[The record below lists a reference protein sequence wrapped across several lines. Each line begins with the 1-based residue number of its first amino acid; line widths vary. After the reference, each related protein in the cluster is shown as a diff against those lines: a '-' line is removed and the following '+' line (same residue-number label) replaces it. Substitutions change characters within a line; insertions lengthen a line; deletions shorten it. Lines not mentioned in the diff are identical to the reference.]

1 MKYANQT
8 TVSPEKS
15 RGEIEHTLTGY
26 GATGFMYGWHE
37 GKAVIVFEFHNKRM
51 RFTLD
56 LPTKDGAMLT
66 PRGRRRHGQDAILKA
81 YEQEQ
86 RRKWRSLAL
95 YIKSKLVDVQD
106 GISTVEYEFMA
117 NIILP
122 NGMTVGEWA
131 VPQIDKAYESGNM
144 PPLLLGPGAPRR
156 E

>member
-1 MKYANQT
+1 MQYAGQT

-15 RGEIEHTLTGY
+15 RGEIERTLTGY

-56 LPTKDGAMLT
+56 LPTEAESART
-66 PRGRRRHGQDAILKA
+66 PLGRRRHGKVAILKA

-95 YIKSKLVDVQD
+95 SIKSKLVAVQD
-106 GISTVEYEFMA
+106 GISTVEYEFLA

-131 VPQIDKAYESGNM
+131 APQIDRAYESGNM
-144 PPLLLGPGAPRR
+144 PPLLSAPGVRA
-156 E
+156 

>member
-1 MKYANQT
+1 MQYANQT

-37 GKAVIVFEFHNKRM
+37 GKAVIVFEFHSKRM

-56 LPTKDGAMLT
+56 LPTEANAAIT
-66 PRGRRRHGQDAILKA
+66 PQGRRRHGKAAILKA

-95 YIKSKLVDVQD
+95 SIKSKLVAVQD
-106 GISTVEYEFMA
+106 GISTVEYEFLA
-117 NIILP
+117 NIIMP

-144 PPLLLGPGAPRR
+144 PPLLLGSGSPHQS
-156 E
+156 

>member
-1 MKYANQT
+1 MQYANQT

-56 LPTKDGAMLT
+56 LPTKDDATLT
-66 PRGRRRHGQDAILKA
+66 PRGRRRHGQGAILKA

-95 YIKSKLVDVQD
+95 SIKSKLVAVQD

-117 NIILP
+117 NILLP
-122 NGMTVGEWA
+122 NGLTVGEWMA
-131 VPQIDKAYESGNM
+131 PQIETVYKTGNM
-144 PPLLLGPGAPRR
+144 PPLLEAPHVDI
-156 E
+156 